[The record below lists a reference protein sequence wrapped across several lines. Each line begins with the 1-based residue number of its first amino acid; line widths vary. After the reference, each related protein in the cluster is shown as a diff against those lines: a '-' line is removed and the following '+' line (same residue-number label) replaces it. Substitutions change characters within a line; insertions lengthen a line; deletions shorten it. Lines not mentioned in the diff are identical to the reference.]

1 MEDVEQRLL
10 QALHDG
16 GAIADSGAWAAAAGA
31 DHAAVVG
38 TIKSLLAAEMVT
50 AADIDHFRYAL
61 TEEAAGYVAAGATPE
76 AAVFNAVPAGD
87 GLPLSALKA
96 AVPGEAG
103 DVGFKQ
109 AMQQR
114 WLGMDKSGGG
124 EPRVVRKVA
133 AIDDAVLS
141 QLRTIAAGGEPAKAE
156 AEALKKRKLVRPEAW
171 KTYAL
176 GRGPKFALQRTRQAT
191 DLTQEML
198 AKGTWRTEEFKAYN
212 FDALGVPPAGGALH
226 PLLKARA
233 RACRPWRCTAAFPPS
248 TPPPAASTPSR
259 LPSCRPAFFK
269 PNQKPN
275 QNPQKHK
282 NNTKTNQTHARRCAP
297 SSARSSPTWAS
308 PRCRPPT
315 TWSRPS
321 GTLTP
326 CSSRSST
333 RRVMRTTRSSCASPP
348 PPATR
353 RPTTCAACARC
364 TRRRVGLPPFSCSP
378 SPPPRREPARG

>member
-1 MEDVEQRLL
+1 MEDVEPRLL

-16 GAIADSGAWAAAAGA
+16 GAIADSGAWAAAVGA

-38 TIKSLLAAEMVT
+38 TIKSLLGAEMVT

-61 TEEAAGYVAAGATPE
+61 TEEAAGYVADGATPE
-76 AAVFNAVPAGD
+76 AAVFAAVAPGE
-87 GLPLSALKA
+87 GTPLSALKA

-114 WLGMDKSGGG
+114 WLGMDKAGGG

-141 QLRTIAAGGEPAKAE
+141 QLRAIAAGGQPAKAE

-176 GRGPKFALQRTRQAT
+176 GKGPKFALRRVRQAT

-226 PLLKARA
+226 PLLKARTRATRDA
-233 RACRPWRCTAAFPPS
+233 RDARFSRPCGDCSAALPSLPCTLRYAASAASFPRPS
-248 TPPPAASTPSR
+248 PAAPLLHHIIPNGSQTNPKH
-259 LPSCRPAFFK
+259 RPNSQQNS
-269 PNQKPN
+269 PNP
-275 QNPQKHK
+275 H
-282 NNTKTNQTHARRCAP
+282 H
-297 SSARSSPTWAS
+297 
-308 PRCRPPT
+308 
-315 TWSRPS
+315 
-321 GTLTP
+321 
-326 CSSRSST
+326 
-333 RRVMRTTRSSCASPP
+333 
-348 PPATR
+348 
-353 RPTTCAACARC
+353 
-364 TRRRVGLPPFSCSP
+364 
-378 SPPPRREPARG
+378 